1 MHNNILELM
10 INNSNKT
17 RIKMAR
23 LVVLGGGVSGHTA
36 ASFASKW
43 LGKKHEVVVV
53 TPNSKWNWIPSNI
66 WVGVGQMEVKD
77 VTFDLAPVYKKAG
90 ITYKQAKAIAIHP
103 EGKDSSSKP
112 FVVVESTHS
121 DSLGKKEEIS
131 YDYIINAT
139 GPKLNFGATPG
150 LGEGS
155 QLGEH
160 TVSVCTAEHAK
171 HASQELTKII
181 DKMKAGKKQK
191 ILIGTGHGMC
201 TCQGAAFEYIFN
213 VEHEVKKAGVRDMA
227 DIKWISNESFL
238 GDFGV
243 GGLHMKTMG
252 YAVSSR
258 IFAESLFTERNVGW
272 IIGAHVNKVE
282 KGKVSYELLDGSM
295 GEENFDFSMLIP
307 PFAGVGLKAYAKDN
321 SDITDKIFAP
331 NGFLKVDANYG
342 AGAYENWKASDWPKT
357 YQNPTYKNMFACGIA
372 FAPPHPISKPMS
384 SPNGTPIN
392 PTPPRTGMPSGIM
405 GKTVARSIC
414 DKILKGEKSVL
425 KEASMATMGAACV
438 ASAGKGIFSGTAA
451 AMTIYP
457 VVPDFEKY
465 GGTGR
470 DTDYTFGEIGLA
482 GHWIKHLLHY
492 MFIWK
497 AKLKAGWTLIPE

>member
-1 MHNNILELM
+1 
-10 INNSNKT
+10 
-17 RIKMAR
+17 MAR
-23 LVVLGGGVSGHTA
+23 LIVLGGGVSGHTA
-36 ASFASKW
+36 ATFAAKW
-43 LGKKHEVVVV
+43 LGNKHEVVVV

-66 WVGVGQMEVKD
+66 WVGVGQMMAKD

-90 ITYKQAKAIAIHP
+90 IIYKQAKVVSIHP
-103 EGKDSSSKP
+103 N
-112 FVVVESTHS
+112 
-121 DSLGKKEEIS
+121 GKKGRNKEFITIEFTDKDNSGKTEELK
-131 YDYIINAT
+131 YDYLINAT

-155 QLGEH
+155 NLGDH
-160 TVSVCTAEHAK
+160 TVSVCTADHAEHAS
-171 HASQELTKII
+171 HELQKSI
-181 DKMKAGKKQK
+181 DVMKNGKRQK
-191 ILIGTGHGMC
+191 FLIGTGHGMC

-213 VEHEVKKAGVRDMA
+213 IEHELNKAGVRDMA

-252 YAVSSR
+252 YAVSSK
-258 IFAESLFTERNVGW
+258 IFAESLFTERNVEW

-295 GEENFDFSMLIP
+295 GEEEFDFSMLIP
-307 PFAGVGLKAYAKDN
+307 PFAGVGIKAIDKDGE
-321 SDITDKIFAP
+321 DITDTLFAP
-331 NGFLKVDANYG
+331 NGFLKVDAKYD

-357 YQNPTYKNMFACGIA
+357 YQNPTYKNIFACGIA

-414 DKILKGEKSVL
+414 DRILKGENAPL
-425 KEASMATMGAACV
+425 KEASMADMGAACV
-438 ASAGKGIFSGTAA
+438 ASAGKGLFNGTAA

-465 GGTGR
+465 PGTGR

-482 GHWIKHLLHY
+482 GHWIKHILHHL
-492 MFIWK
+492 FIWK